1 MFQATECRLKKIAYV
16 LADFPALSEPFI
28 GNEIRAMRR
37 QGHEIV
43 PIAMHLLDGPAQPED
58 RALAAETT
66 SLGSIPSRS
75 VLATLVRPSRRWRE
89 ALTWAMRQRSLSRRS
104 LLWNALK
111 IATVARQHG
120 CTHVHA
126 HFAGGATAHAIVAAR
141 WIGATVSFI
150 GHGHDIY
157 SEPEDLVAK
166 LSAVDFVVGT
176 CDDMVDDFRSLIPA
190 VKTTRIACGTDLAR
204 FRPANANEQP
214 TRFLAIGR
222 LVGQKGY
229 EVLLEA
235 LARTSTA
242 AHLDIVGTG
251 PLEQELKALALAL
264 GFGPDRVRW
273 LGPQSSAWIAEH
285 GPGYLGLLA
294 PFRMASN
301 GERDTSPVVI
311 KEAAAMGLPV
321 IATRFMGAKEMV
333 VDGVTGLW
341 VEPSDVEGLAGAIDG
356 IASMDADRRRAMG
369 AAGRRHIAERFTL
382 EIQSRDLSALVE
394 AA

>member
-1 MFQATECRLKKIAYV
+1 MKKIAYV
-16 LADFPALSEPFI
+16 LADFPALSETFI

-58 RALAAETT
+58 RVLAAEVA
-66 SLGSIPSRS
+66 SLGSIPSLP
-75 VLATLVRPSRRWRE
+75 VLATLLRPSRRWRD
-89 ALTWAMRQRSLSRRS
+89 ALRWTMTQRSLTKRS
-104 LLWNALK
+104 LFWNALK
-111 IATVARQHG
+111 IATVARAQG

-141 WIGATVSFI
+141 WIGATVSFV

-157 SEPEDLVAK
+157 AEPEDLVAK
-166 LSAVDFVVGT
+166 LSAADFVVGT
-176 CDDMVDDFRSLIPA
+176 CDDMVDDFRSLVPTLQTA
-190 VKTTRIACGTDLAR
+190 RIACGTDIDR
-204 FRPANANEQP
+204 FRPANGNALP
-214 TRFLAIGR
+214 DTFLAIGR

-235 LARTSTA
+235 MARTRSPA
-242 AHLDIVGTG
+242 RLDVIGAG
-251 PLEQELKALALAL
+251 PLEAELKAMALSL
-264 GFGPDRVRW
+264 GLGDRVRW
-273 LGPQSSAWIAEH
+273 LGPQPSNWIAENCSR
-285 GPGYLGLLA
+285 YAALLA

-341 VEPSDVEGLAGAIDG
+341 VEPGDVEGLASAIDC
-356 IASMDADRRRAMG
+356 IATMEPDRRRAMG
-369 AAGRRHIAERFTL
+369 LAGRLHIADHFTL

>member
-1 MFQATECRLKKIAYV
+1 MKKIAYV
-16 LADFPALSEPFI
+16 LADFPALSETFI

-58 RALAAETT
+58 RAMAAETVA
-66 SLGSIPSRS
+66 LGSIPSLP
-75 VLATLVRPSRRWRE
+75 VLATLLRPSRRWRE
-89 ALTWAMRQRSLSRRS
+89 ALAWAMRQRSLSRRS

-111 IATVARQHG
+111 IASVARARG

-157 SEPEDLVAK
+157 SEPEDLLAK

-176 CDDMVDDFRSLIPA
+176 CDDMVDDFRSLVPA
-190 VKTTRIACGTDLAR
+190 VQTARIACGTDVER
-204 FRPANANEQP
+204 FRPANANREP
-214 TRFLAIGR
+214 DTFLAIGR

-235 LARTSTA
+235 LARSRTGA
-242 AHLDIVGTG
+242 RLDVIGTG
-251 PLEQELKALALAL
+251 PLEAELKRMALAL
-264 GFGPDRVRW
+264 GLGDRVTW
-273 LGPQSSAWIAEH
+273 LGARPNGWIAEN
-285 GPGYLGLLA
+285 GPRYLALLA
-294 PFRMASN
+294 PFHMASN

-311 KEAAAMGLPV
+311 KEAMAMGLPV
-321 IATRFMGAKEMV
+321 IATRFMGAKEMLM
-333 VDGVTGLW
+333 DGETGLH
-341 VEPSDVEGLAGAIDG
+341 VEPGDVEGLAMAIDCMATMAPARRQDMG
-356 IASMDADRRRAMG
+356 IA
-369 AAGRRHIAERFTL
+369 GRERIARHFTL

>member
-1 MFQATECRLKKIAYV
+1 MKKIAYV
-16 LADFPALSEPFI
+16 LADFPALSETFI

-58 RALAAETT
+58 RVLAAETA
-66 SLGSIPSRS
+66 SLGSIPSLP
-75 VLATLVRPSRRWRE
+75 VLATLLRPSRRWRE
-89 ALTWAMRQRSLSRRS
+89 ALAWTMKQRSLSKRS
-104 LLWNALK
+104 LFWNALK
-111 IATVARQHG
+111 IAAVARKQG
-120 CTHVHA
+120 CTHIHA

-166 LSAVDFVVGT
+166 LSAADFVVGT
-176 CDDMVDDFRSLIPA
+176 CDDMVDDFRSLVPKVRTA
-190 VKTTRIACGTDLAR
+190 RTACGTDVER
-204 FRPANANEQP
+204 FRPANGNEAAD
-214 TRFLAIGR
+214 TFLAIGR

-235 LARTSTA
+235 LARTRSNA
-242 AHLDIVGTG
+242 RLDVIGAG
-251 PLEQELKALALAL
+251 PLEARLKEMALSLGLA
-264 GFGPDRVRW
+264 DRVTW
-273 LGPQSSAWIAEH
+273 LGPQASSWIAENC
-285 GPGYLGLLA
+285 PRYLALLA
-294 PFRMASN
+294 PFRMDPR

-311 KEAAAMGLPV
+311 KEAMAMGLPV

-341 VEPSDVEGLAGAIDG
+341 VEPSDVDGLANAID
-356 IASMDADRRRAMG
+356 AVATMEPARRREMG
-369 AAGRRHIAERFTL
+369 IAGRRHIAGHFTL
-382 EIQSRDLSALVE
+382 EIKSRDLSALVE

>member
-1 MFQATECRLKKIAYV
+1 MECRLKKIAYV
-16 LADFPALSEPFI
+16 LADFPALSETFI

-37 QGHEIV
+37 HGHDVV
-43 PIAMHLLDGPAQPED
+43 PITMHLLDGPAQPED
-58 RALAAETT
+58 RVLAAETVA
-66 SLGSIPSRS
+66 LGSVPSLP
-75 VLATLVRPSRRWRE
+75 VLATLLRPSRRWRE
-89 ALTWAMRQRSLSRRS
+89 ALTWVMRQRSLSRRS
-104 LLWNALK
+104 LMWNALK
-111 IATVARQHG
+111 VASVARWHG

-166 LSAVDFVVGT
+166 LSATDFVVGT
-176 CDDMVDDFRSLIPA
+176 CDDMVDDFRSLVPA
-190 VKTTRIACGTDLAR
+190 IHTARIACGTDLAR
-204 FRPANANEQP
+204 FRPANGNDEL
-214 TRFLAIGR
+214 TRFLAVGR
-222 LVGQKGY
+222 LVSQKGY

-235 LARTSTA
+235 LSRTRTA
-242 AHLDIVGTG
+242 ACLDIVGTG
-251 PLEQELKALALAL
+251 PLEQELKAMALSL
-264 GFGPDRVRW
+264 GLGPDRVRW
-273 LGPQSSAWIAEH
+273 LGPQPNTWVAEH

-341 VEPSDVEGLAGAIDG
+341 VEPSDVVGLAAAIDR
-356 IASMDADRRRAMG
+356 IASMDADSRRAMG
-369 AAGRRHIAERFTL
+369 AAGRQHIAGHFTL
-382 EIQSRDLSALVE
+382 EIQARDLSALVE

>member
-1 MFQATECRLKKIAYV
+1 MKKIAYV
-16 LADFPALSEPFI
+16 LADFPALSETFI

-58 RALAAETT
+58 KVLAAETA
-66 SLGSIPSRS
+66 SPGSIPSLP
-75 VLATLVRPSRRWRE
+75 VLATLLRPSRRWRE
-89 ALTWAMRQRSLSRRS
+89 ALAWTMKQRALSKRS

-111 IATVARQHG
+111 IATIARRHG

-166 LSAVDFVVGT
+166 LSAADFVVGT
-176 CDDMVDDFRSLIPA
+176 CDDMVDDFRSLVPTVQTA
-190 VKTTRIACGTDLAR
+190 RIACGTDLER
-204 FRPANANEQP
+204 FRPANGNEP
-214 TRFLAIGR
+214 ADTFLAVGR

-235 LARTSTA
+235 LARCRSHA
-242 AHLDIVGTG
+242 RIDVIGTG
-251 PLEQELKALALAL
+251 PLEAELKAMASSL
-264 GFGPDRVRW
+264 GLGDRITW
-273 LGPQSSAWIAEH
+273 LGPRPNTWIAEN
-285 GPGYLGLLA
+285 GPRYLALLA
-294 PFRMASN
+294 PFRMDSK

-341 VEPSDVEGLAGAIDG
+341 VEPSDVDGLANAID
-356 IASMDADRRRAMG
+356 AVANMEPARRRAMG
-369 AAGRRHIAERFTL
+369 LAGRQHIAEHFTL

>member
-1 MFQATECRLKKIAYV
+1 MKKIAYV
-16 LADFPALSEPFI
+16 LADFPALSETFI

-37 QGHEIV
+37 HGHEIV

-58 RALAAETT
+58 RALAAETA
-66 SLGSIPSRS
+66 SLGSIPSLP
-75 VLATLVRPSRRWRE
+75 VLATLLRPSRRWRE
-89 ALTWAMRQRSLSRRS
+89 ALAWTMKQRSLSKRS

-111 IATVARQHG
+111 IATVARRLG

-166 LSAVDFVVGT
+166 LAAADFVVGT
-176 CDDMVDDFRSLIPA
+176 CDDMVDDFRSLVPTVQTA
-190 VKTTRIACGTDLAR
+190 RIACGTDVER
-204 FRPANANEQP
+204 FRPANRNEP
-214 TRFLAIGR
+214 ADTFLAIGR

-235 LARTSTA
+235 MARTQGDVR
-242 AHLDIVGTG
+242 LDVVGAG
-251 PLEQELKALALAL
+251 PLEAELKAMGLSL
-264 GFGPDRVRW
+264 GLGDRVRW
-273 LGPQSSAWIAEH
+273 LGPRPGTWIAAN

-311 KEAAAMGLPV
+311 KEAMAMGLPV

-333 VDGVTGLW
+333 VDGETGLW
-341 VEPSDVEGLAGAIDG
+341 VEPGDVDGLAAAIDCV
-356 IASMDADRRRAMG
+356 AAMDPDRRRAMG
-369 AAGRRHIAERFTL
+369 LAGRRRIAEHFTL
-382 EIQSRDLSALVE
+382 DIQSRDLSALVE